1 MQFKKLYLNNIIS
14 QTSLFQDRRKQKYCV
29 GCEEVDAVPNNE
41 QPTVQPPT
49 TVVRDVPAGM
59 SREDLYAM
67 LSQQAS
73 AREEADVR
81 RTPSPPPRLV
91 EAARTSAPNLR
102 KQNFRFHSF
111 MLSKVKV

>member
-1 MQFKKLYLNNIIS
+1 M
-14 QTSLFQDRRKQKYCV
+14 

-41 QPTVQPPT
+41 QPVVQPPT

-73 AREEADVR
+73 AREETDVR
-81 RTPSPPPRLV
+81 RTPSPPPRLI
-91 EAARTSAPNLR
+91 EAARTSAPPSGTHANL
-102 KQNFRFHSF
+102 FLF
-111 MLSKVKV
+111 LSCCAIHREQYYIWEGS